1 MCQETPCDA
10 KLIEQHLR
18 GNSMA
23 LSQLWLRYDRLVYGI
38 AHGVVCSH
46 ETAEDIRQE
55 VFLKVYE
62 QLPQLREPTKF
73 KSWLRNITYNTC
85 YSWLRR
91 QKPTEPL
98 ESLTDGEHP
107 TIASIEADVERRELR
122 TLLRQMVDRL
132 PEDYRT
138 VIELRYFEG
147 LSVAKIAEFLE
158 LPETTIRWRIRQAR
172 EMLHRKAKINGYL
185 E

>member
-1 MCQETPCDA
+1 MPCDA
-10 KLIEQHLR
+10 KLIEEHLQ

-23 LSQLWLRYDRLVYGI
+23 FSQLWLRYNRLVYGI
-38 AHGVVCSH
+38 AHSVVCSR
-46 ETAEDIRQE
+46 EAAEDIRQE

-62 QLPQLREPTKF
+62 QLSQLREPTKF

-91 QKPTEPL
+91 QKPTKSL
-98 ESLTDGEHP
+98 ESLTDEEHP
-107 TIASIEADVERRELR
+107 TMASIETGVERRELR
-122 TLLRQMVDRL
+122 NLLWQMIDRL
-132 PEDYRT
+132 PEKFRT

-147 LSVAKIAEFLE
+147 LSTAQIAEFLGLAE
-158 LPETTIRWRIRQAR
+158 STIRWRIRKAR
-172 EMLHRKAKINGYL
+172 QVLHRTAEINGYL

>member
-1 MCQETPCDA
+1 
-10 KLIEQHLR
+10 
-18 GNSMA
+18 
-23 LSQLWLRYDRLVYGI
+23 
-38 AHGVVCSH
+38 
-46 ETAEDIRQE
+46 

-62 QLPQLREPTKF
+62 QLPQLRQPTKF

-91 QKPTEPL
+91 QKPIEQL
-98 ESLTDGEHP
+98 ESLTDAEHP
-107 TIASIEADVERRELR
+107 TTALIETEVERRELR

-132 PEDYRT
+132 PEKYRT
-138 VIELRYFEG
+138 VIELCYFEG
-147 LSVAKIAEFLE
+147 LSVVQIAEFLQ

-172 EMLHRKAKINGYL
+172 EILHRKAKINGYL